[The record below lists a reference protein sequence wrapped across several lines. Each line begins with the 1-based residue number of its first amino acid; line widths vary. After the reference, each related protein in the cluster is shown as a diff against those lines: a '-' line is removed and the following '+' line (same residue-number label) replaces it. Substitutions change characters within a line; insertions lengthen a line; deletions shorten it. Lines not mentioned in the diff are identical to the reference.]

1 MCTELK
7 KLVDRVL
14 KIFPQIEEARPRSS
28 SGIPALVLL
37 ISTLDKAKQLLH
49 YCSDSS
55 KLYLAMTGES
65 IVSKCQKARKSLEKS
80 LVQIQDMVPVMLAAE
95 VL

>member
-1 MCTELK
+1 MSYTHFSP
-7 KLVDRVL
+7 V
-14 KIFPQIEEARPRSS
+14 SS
-28 SGIPALVLL
+28 LMLEIWLIIHWPGIPALVLL
-37 ISTLDKAKQLLH
+37 ISTLDKAKQVLH
-49 YCSDSS
+49 NCSDSS

-65 IVSKCQKARKSLEKS
+65 IVSKCQKAKKSLEKS